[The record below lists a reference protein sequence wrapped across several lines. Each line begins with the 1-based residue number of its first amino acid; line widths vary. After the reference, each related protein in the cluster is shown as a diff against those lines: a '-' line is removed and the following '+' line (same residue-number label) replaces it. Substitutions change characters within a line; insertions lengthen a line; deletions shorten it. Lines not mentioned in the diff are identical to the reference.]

1 MNLTLDNN
9 CGLAFLNDKGLD
21 RNEKAPTFK
30 GEIEIEGTRYTASIW
45 EKTTKTGKKMLSIRV
60 EDAVAAELERIE
72 KRMEYL
78 RNKSE
83 VEDAA

>member
-1 MNLTLDNN
+1 MDLTLDNN
-9 CGLAFLNDKGLD
+9 CGLAFLNDRGLQ
-21 RNEKAPTFK
+21 RNEKAPTYK
-30 GEIEIEGTRYTASIW
+30 GEIQIEGTRYTASLW
-45 EKTTKTGKKMLSIRV
+45 ETTTKSGTKMLSIRV
-60 EDAVAAELERIE
+60 EDKVASELERIE

>member
-9 CGLAFLNDKGLD
+9 CGLAFLNDRGLQ

-45 EKTTKTGKKMLSIRV
+45 ETTTKTGKKMLSIRV
-60 EDAVAAELERIE
+60 EDAVAAELDRIE
-72 KRMEYL
+72 KRLAYL
-78 RNKSE
+78 QNTSE
-83 VEDAA
+83 AEDAA

>member
-1 MNLTLDNN
+1 MDLTLDNN
-9 CGLAFLNDKGLD
+9 SGLAFLNDKGLQ
-21 RNEKAPTFK
+21 RNEKAPTYK
-30 GEIEIEGTRYTASIW
+30 GEIEIEGTRYAASIW
-45 EKTTKTGKKMLSIRV
+45 ESTTKTGKKMLSIRV
-60 EDAVAAELERIE
+60 EEAVAAELARIE